1 MGAASLAPG
10 ITFKAQTTL
19 DVREYTNGLPAEME
33 APQPR
38 PPNPNRNPNPN
49 PMPKPNPSLH
59 PGPNPNPGGLPRR
72 AAILRL
78 RGDLTLTL
86 NLKH

>member
-33 APQPR
+33 AP
-38 PPNPNRNPNPN
+38 PNPHPNPQ
-49 PMPKPNPSLH
+49 PESQPQPEAEAEP
-59 PGPNPNPGGLPRR
+59 
-72 AAILRL
+72 
-78 RGDLTLTL
+78 
-86 NLKH
+86 

>member
-33 APQPR
+33 ADYLAE
-38 PPNPNRNPNPN
+38 PP
-49 PMPKPNPSLH
+49 SS
-59 PGPNPNPGGLPRR
+59 
-72 AAILRL
+72 
-78 RGDLTLTL
+78 DSEVT
-86 NLKH
+86 

>member
-33 APQPR
+33 AH
-38 PPNPNRNPNPN
+38 PNPPTRIATPTRTR
-49 PMPKPNPSLH
+49 SRSRTLA
-59 PGPNPNPGGLPRR
+59 LPLTLPL
-72 AAILRL
+72 ALTLA
-78 RGDLTLTL
+78 LTLTQADYL
-86 NLKH
+86 AEPPSSDSEVT

>member
-33 APQPR
+33 VR
-38 PPNPNRNPNPN
+38 VR
-49 PMPKPNPSLH
+49 L
-59 PGPNPNPGGLPRR
+59 GLGLGLGLGF
-72 AAILRL
+72 A
-78 RGDLTLTL
+78 
-86 NLKH
+86 

>member
-33 APQPR
+33 APTQP
-38 PPNPNRNPNPN
+38 PTPTPQPESQPQ
-49 PMPKPNPSLH
+49 PEPDAEAEP
-59 PGPNPNPGGLPRR
+59 
-72 AAILRL
+72 
-78 RGDLTLTL
+78 
-86 NLKH
+86 